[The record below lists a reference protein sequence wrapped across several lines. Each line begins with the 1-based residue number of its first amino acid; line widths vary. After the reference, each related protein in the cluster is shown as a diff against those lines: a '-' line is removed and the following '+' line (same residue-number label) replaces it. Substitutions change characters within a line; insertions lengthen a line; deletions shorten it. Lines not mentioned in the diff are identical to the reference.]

1 MSKLISKKDIFRIIA
16 KSLKTSQNQINEKT
30 SSKNQEDWD
39 SLSQLNILIAL
50 DKELAGKARNI
61 KELSDADSVKKII
74 QILNK
79 KKLIK

>member
-50 DKELAGKARNI
+50 DKELSGKARNI

-74 QILNK
+74 KILNK

>member
-50 DKELAGKARNI
+50 DKELSGKARNI